1 MRRRRTSR
9 PRVRLNPQAVWEHL
23 GRRDMSQNELARAAG
38 ITSGHISL
46 LMNDRRSP
54 SPDVRRRLQAA
65 LGVTD
70 FDELFILEPY
80 RES

>member
-23 GRRDMSQNELARAAG
+23 SRRNMSQNELARAVSVS
-38 ITSGHISL
+38 SGHISL
-46 LMNDRRSP
+46 LMNGKRSP
-54 SPDVRRRLQAA
+54 SPSVRRRLQAA

-70 FDELFILEPY
+70 FDDLFTMEAA
-80 RES
+80 S

>member
-23 GRRDMSQNELARAAG
+23 RRRDMTQNELARAEG
-38 ITSGHISL
+38 ITPGHISL

-54 SPDVRRRLQAA
+54 SPDVRRRLQEA
-65 LGVTD
+65 LRVTD
-70 FDELFILEPY
+70 FDELFSLEPY
-80 RES
+80 RE

>member
-9 PRVRLNPQAVWEHL
+9 PRVKLNPQAVWEHL
-23 GRRDMSQNELARAAG
+23 GRCDMTQNELARAAG
-38 ITSGHISL
+38 ITPGHISL

-54 SPDVRRRLQAA
+54 SPDVRRRLQAV

-70 FDELFILEPY
+70 FDELFILEPS
-80 RES
+80 RE

>member
-1 MRRRRTSR
+1 MKRRRTSR
-9 PRVRLNPQAVWEHL
+9 PRVRLNPRAVWKHL
-23 GRRDMSQNELARAAG
+23 SRLDTTQNELARMAG
-38 ITSGHISL
+38 ITSGHLSL

-70 FDELFILEPY
+70 FFELFFLEPPC
-80 RES
+80 ES